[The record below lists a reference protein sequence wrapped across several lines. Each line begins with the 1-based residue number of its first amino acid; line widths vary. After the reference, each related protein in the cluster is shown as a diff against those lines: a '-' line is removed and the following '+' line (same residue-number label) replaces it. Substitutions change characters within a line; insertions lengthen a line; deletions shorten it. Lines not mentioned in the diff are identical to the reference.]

1 MLEISQPSERLTVYD
16 ITHFFGLRYI
26 AVIGLILIT
35 LLPFVSCKKK
45 TPDVSVVRDDSEVS
59 ALSSPVTATIAPNS
73 LSEDQFDDALRNL
86 TTAPNYV
93 LVSVTDANSELPE
106 VVCVTAL
113 DFLAAICNEREL
125 GLKEAQEYAL
135 KKKDRTYQFSNAR
148 AIQLLSRNYSDSML
162 TEARIFFV
170 GMTVEEIEAAIRLY
184 SRAPNGKPNYAALAH
199 ALAER
204 GILSVK
210 GCLGEFRLDGRTHNQ
225 RMQ

>member
-1 MLEISQPSERLTVYD
+1 M
-16 ITHFFGLRYI
+16 
-26 AVIGLILIT
+26 AVFCFVLVT
-35 LLPFVSCKKK
+35 LLLSVSCKKK
-45 TPDVSVVRDDSEVS
+45 TSDTSAVRANSEVS
-59 ALSSPVTATIAPNS
+59 ALPSPVTASIAPNS
-73 LSEDQFDDALRNL
+73 LSEDQFDDALQNL

-93 LVSVTDANSELPE
+93 LISVTDANSELPE
-106 VVCVTAL
+106 FVCVTAL
-113 DFLAAICNEREL
+113 DFLAAIRNEREL

-135 KKKDRTYQFSNAR
+135 KKEDRTYQFSSAR

-162 TEARIFFV
+162 IEARFFFV
-170 GMTVEEIEAAIRLY
+170 GMTVEEIEPAIGLY

-210 GCLGEFRLDGRTHNQ
+210 GCLGEFRLDGRTHNP

>member
-1 MLEISQPSERLTVYD
+1 MRN
-16 ITHFFGLRYI
+16 I
-26 AVIGLILIT
+26 AVFGSVLVS
-35 LLPFVSCKKK
+35 LLFSVSCKKK
-45 TPDVSVVRDDSEVS
+45 TPDVSVLRDDSEVS
-59 ALSSPVTATIAPNS
+59 ALSSLVTASIAPNS

-93 LVSVTDANSELPE
+93 LISVTDSNSELPE

-113 DFLAAICNEREL
+113 DLLGAICNEREL

-135 KKKDRTYQFSNAR
+135 KKEDRTYQFSNPKVIKR
-148 AIQLLSRNYSDSML
+148 LSRNYSESML
-162 TEARIFFV
+162 SDARLIFA

-184 SRAPNGKPNYAALAH
+184 RRAGNGKPNYAALAH

-210 GCLGEFRLDGRTHNQ
+210 GCLGEFRLDSRKTQHLA
-225 RMQ
+225 R